1 MDNCLRSE
9 ELHTKTGE
17 EYKAHIDSIILDILE
32 KAETLVFANVVKKAG
47 ITPFIINQY
56 PELRSYILE
65 KMKTLKEIY
74 SINKKIDKAVASLLK
89 SNKAVTFLAIINRCK
104 IDLDNV
110 YHNEYIK
117 DKIRIEIAKH
127 SQKLNVDIRNN

>member
-1 MDNCLRSE
+1 MDNCLRNV
-9 ELHTKTGE
+9 ELHTKTVE

-56 PELRSYILE
+56 PELRNYILE
-65 KMKTLKEIY
+65 KMKTHKEIY
-74 SINKKIDKAVASLLK
+74 SINKKIDKAVISLLK
-89 SNKAVTFLAIINRCK
+89 SNKAVTFLAIVNRCK

-110 YHNEYIK
+110 YHNEFIK
-117 DKIRIEIAKH
+117 DKIRMEIAKNN
-127 SQKLNVDIRNN
+127 QKLNVDIRNN